1 MIELKSIT
9 LKNFLSHKDTYIDL
23 TTYSG
28 LSMIEGRTEDGHYS
42 SNGSGK
48 STIFEGVYYAL
59 TGKTIRGLTAD
70 AVVNSVAK
78 RDTVVSL
85 KFHTNE
91 SSYEVVRT
99 RKHSKLPALALYKDQ
114 QDISCRT
121 PTQTQS
127 RIDELVGIAP
137 DILSGVMILGEGMS
151 SRFTSLS
158 DPSKKSLLEST
169 MILSHSID
177 ELRDTAKSRLD
188 TILLDKRSTQGSI
201 SSDESLLQYYEGMEV
216 SDEGTIGALLESVTS
231 RIELLE
237 GSYDSSMEE
246 SKNLSKK
253 LSVLKEARS
262 NILGLK
268 SQLSRVSSSMQ
279 AIDAKIADLESQ
291 ESPVCPTCGQHLQ
304 TLEKVVST
312 LSAERHDIHQQLVD
326 LNSQLERF
334 PPEETVVNK
343 LEEIQSQSDKVER
356 SLKEIRQTI
365 SDRMSEKINYE
376 YKIKAFHERGEV
388 VSRLTS
394 ELQVLNEKMTSLSK
408 DEEVLTYLVKT
419 VFSSTGVISD
429 ILRDVVDY
437 IDQRL
442 QVYNDLLQD
451 KVFHITFSKGK
462 IVLES
467 ESLSYQSLSSGEK
480 KRLDISIQFALHD
493 YVYTHCGIGFDTI
506 FIDEILDSLDSVGVS
521 NIIEVLNLKKSY
533 CSLSRIFVITHNES
547 LKDYF
552 DSVLSIRKDSDGY
565 TYII

>member
-9 LKNFLSHKDTYIDL
+9 LKNFLSHKDTYIDF

-99 RKHSKLPALALYKDQ
+99 RKHSKLPALALYRDQ

-216 SDEGTIGALLESVTS
+216 SDECTIGALLESVTS

-291 ESPVCPTCGQHLQ
+291 ESPVCPTCGQRLQ

>member
-48 STIFEGVYYAL
+48 STVFEGVYYAL

-99 RKHSKLPALALYKDQ
+99 RKHSKLPALALYRDQ

-246 SKNLSKK
+246 SKNLGKK

-291 ESPVCPTCGQHLQ
+291 ESPVCPTCGQRLQ

>member
-99 RKHSKLPALALYKDQ
+99 RKHSKLPALALYRDQ

-291 ESPVCPTCGQHLQ
+291 ESPVCPTCGQRLQ

>member
-9 LKNFLSHKDTYIDL
+9 LKNFLSHKDTYIDF

-78 RDTVVSL
+78 HDTVVSL

-99 RKHSKLPALALYKDQ
+99 RKHSKLPALALYRDQ

-246 SKNLSKK
+246 SKNLNKK

-291 ESPVCPTCGQHLQ
+291 ESPVCPTCGQRLQ

-356 SLKEIRQTI
+356 SLKEIKQTI

-388 VSRLTS
+388 VSKLTS

-451 KVFHITFSKGK
+451 KVFHITFYKGK

-467 ESLSYQSLSSGEK
+467 ETLSYQSLSSGEK

-552 DSVLSIRKDSDGY
+552 DSILSIRKDSDGY

>member
-9 LKNFLSHKDTYIDL
+9 LKNFLSHKDTYIDF

-78 RDTVVSL
+78 HDTVVSL

-99 RKHSKLPALALYKDQ
+99 RKHSKLPTLALYRDQ

-312 LSAERHDIHQQLVD
+312 LSAERHDIHQQLVA

>member
-99 RKHSKLPALALYKDQ
+99 RKHSKLPALALYRDQ

-201 SSDESLLQYYEGMEV
+201 SSDESLLQYYDGMDV

-291 ESPVCPTCGQHLQ
+291 ESPVCPTCGQRLQ

-394 ELQVLNEKMTSLSK
+394 ELRVLNEKMTSLSK

>member
-70 AVVNSVAK
+70 SVVNSVDM

-121 PTQTQS
+121 LTQTQS

-291 ESPVCPTCGQHLQ
+291 ESPVCPTCGQRLQ

>member
-99 RKHSKLPALALYKDQ
+99 RKHSKLPALALYRDQ

-201 SSDESLLQYYEGMEV
+201 SSDESLLQYYDGMEV

-312 LSAERHDIHQQLVD
+312 LSAERHDIHQQLVA
-326 LNSQLERF
+326 LNSQLEKF
-334 PPEETVVNK
+334 PPEETVVSK

-451 KVFHITFSKGK
+451 KVFHITFYKGK

>member
-99 RKHSKLPALALYKDQ
+99 RKHSKLPALALYRDQ

-201 SSDESLLQYYEGMEV
+201 SSDESLLQYYDGMEV

-291 ESPVCPTCGQHLQ
+291 ESPVCPTCGQRLQ

>member
-9 LKNFLSHKDTYIDL
+9 LKNFLSHKDTYIDF

-99 RKHSKLPALALYKDQ
+99 RKHSKLPALALYRDQ

-291 ESPVCPTCGQHLQ
+291 ESPVCPTCGQRLQ

-394 ELQVLNEKMTSLSK
+394 ELQVLNERMTSLSK
-408 DEEVLTYLVKT
+408 DEDVLTYLVKT

>member
-9 LKNFLSHKDTYIDL
+9 LKNFLSHKDTYIDF

-78 RDTVVSL
+78 HDTVVSL

-99 RKHSKLPALALYKDQ
+99 IKHSKLPALALYRDQ

-246 SKNLSKK
+246 SKNLNKK

-291 ESPVCPTCGQHLQ
+291 ESPVCPTCGQRLQ

-356 SLKEIRQTI
+356 SLKEIKQTI
-365 SDRMSEKINYE
+365 SDKMSEKINYE

-394 ELQVLNEKMTSLSK
+394 ELRVLNEKMTSLSK

-451 KVFHITFSKGK
+451 KVFHITFYKGK

-467 ESLSYQSLSSGEK
+467 ETLSYQSLSSGEK

>member
-99 RKHSKLPALALYKDQ
+99 RKHSKLPALALYRDQ

-188 TILLDKRSTQGSI
+188 TILLDKKSTQGSI
-201 SSDESLLQYYEGMEV
+201 SSDESLLQYYDGMEV

-312 LSAERHDIHQQLVD
+312 LSAERHDIHQQLVA

-334 PPEETVVNK
+334 PPEETVVSK

-451 KVFHITFSKGK
+451 KVFHITFCKGK

>member
-85 KFHTNE
+85 KFRTNE

-99 RKHSKLPALALYKDQ
+99 RKHSKLPALALYRDQ

-312 LSAERHDIHQQLVD
+312 LSAERHDIHQQLVA

-356 SLKEIRQTI
+356 SLREIRQTI

-429 ILRDVVDY
+429 ILRDVVNY

-451 KVFHITFSKGK
+451 KVFHITFYKGK

>member
-216 SDEGTIGALLESVTS
+216 SDEGTIEALLESVTS

-253 LSVLKEARS
+253 LSVLKEAHS

-268 SQLSRVSSSMQ
+268 SQLSRVSSSTQ

-312 LSAERHDIHQQLVD
+312 LSAERHDIHQQLVA

-388 VSRLTS
+388 VNRLTA
-394 ELQVLNEKMTSLSK
+394 ELQVLNERMTSLSK
-408 DEEVLTYLVKT
+408 DEDVLTYLVKT

-429 ILRDVVDY
+429 ILRDVVEY

-451 KVFHITFSKGK
+451 KVFHITFYKGK

>member
-9 LKNFLSHKDTYIDL
+9 LKNFLSHKDTYIDF

-78 RDTVVSL
+78 HDTVVSL

-99 RKHSKLPALALYKDQ
+99 RKHSKLPALALYRDQ

-246 SKNLSKK
+246 SKNLNKK

-291 ESPVCPTCGQHLQ
+291 ESPVCPTCGQRLQ

-356 SLKEIRQTI
+356 SLKEIKQTI
-365 SDRMSEKINYE
+365 SDKMSEKINYE

-394 ELQVLNEKMTSLSK
+394 ELRVLNEKMTSLSK

-451 KVFHITFSKGK
+451 KVFHITFYKGK

-467 ESLSYQSLSSGEK
+467 ETLSYQSLSSGEK

-552 DSVLSIRKDSDGY
+552 DSILSIRKDSDGY

>member
-9 LKNFLSHKDTYIDL
+9 LKNFLSHKDTYIDF

-99 RKHSKLPALALYKDQ
+99 RKHSKLPALALYRDQ

-291 ESPVCPTCGQHLQ
+291 ESPVCPTCGQRLQ

>member
-78 RDTVVSL
+78 HDTVVSL

-253 LSVLKEARS
+253 LSVLKEAHS

-312 LSAERHDIHQQLVD
+312 LSAERHDIHQQLVA

>member
-85 KFHTNE
+85 KFNTNE

-99 RKHSKLPALALYKDQ
+99 RKHSKLPALALYRDQ

-201 SSDESLLQYYEGMEV
+201 SSDESLLQYYDGMEV

-312 LSAERHDIHQQLVD
+312 LSAERHDIHQQLVA

-334 PPEETVVNK
+334 PPEETVVSK

-451 KVFHITFSKGK
+451 KVFHITFYKGK

>member
-9 LKNFLSHKDTYIDL
+9 LKNFLSHKDTYIDF

-99 RKHSKLPALALYKDQ
+99 RKHSKLPALALYRDQ

-201 SSDESLLQYYEGMEV
+201 SSDESLLQYYDGMEV

-291 ESPVCPTCGQHLQ
+291 ESPVCPTCGQRLQ

>member
-9 LKNFLSHKDTYIDL
+9 LKNFLSHKDTYIDF

-28 LSMIEGRTEDGHYS
+28 LSMIEGKTEDGHYS

-78 RDTVVSL
+78 HDTVVSL

-99 RKHSKLPALALYKDQ
+99 RKHSKLPALALYRDQ

-291 ESPVCPTCGQHLQ
+291 ESPVCPTCGQRLQ

-334 PPEETVVNK
+334 PSEETVVNK

-394 ELQVLNEKMTSLSK
+394 ELQVLNERMTSLSK
-408 DEEVLTYLVKT
+408 DEDVLTYLVKT

>member
-9 LKNFLSHKDTYIDL
+9 LKNFLSHKDTYIDF

-85 KFHTNE
+85 KFHANE

-99 RKHSKLPALALYKDQ
+99 RKHSKLPALALYRDQ

-201 SSDESLLQYYEGMEV
+201 SSDESLLQYYDGMEV

-291 ESPVCPTCGQHLQ
+291 ESPVCPTCGQRLQ

-312 LSAERHDIHQQLVD
+312 LSSERHDIHQQLVD

-365 SDRMSEKINYE
+365 SDRMSEKVNYE

>member
-9 LKNFLSHKDTYIDL
+9 LKNFLSHKDTYIDF

-78 RDTVVSL
+78 HDTVVSL

-99 RKHSKLPALALYKDQ
+99 RKHSKLPALALYRDQ

-201 SSDESLLQYYEGMEV
+201 SSDESLLQYYDGMEV

-291 ESPVCPTCGQHLQ
+291 ESPVCPTCGQRLQ

>member
-1 MIELKSIT
+1 
-9 LKNFLSHKDTYIDL
+9 
-23 TTYSG
+23 
-28 LSMIEGRTEDGHYS
+28 MIEGRTEDGHYS

-78 RDTVVSL
+78 HDTVVSL

-99 RKHSKLPALALYKDQ
+99 RKHSKLPALALYRDQ

-291 ESPVCPTCGQHLQ
+291 ESPVCPTCGQRLQ

>member
-1 MIELKSIT
+1 
-9 LKNFLSHKDTYIDL
+9 
-23 TTYSG
+23 
-28 LSMIEGRTEDGHYS
+28 MIEGRTEDGHYS

-78 RDTVVSL
+78 HDTVVSL

-99 RKHSKLPALALYKDQ
+99 RKHSKLPALALYRDQ

-312 LSAERHDIHQQLVD
+312 LSAERHDIHQQLVAI
-326 LNSQLERF
+326 NSQLERF

-451 KVFHITFSKGK
+451 KVFHITFYKGK

>member
-99 RKHSKLPALALYKDQ
+99 RKHSKLPALALYRDQ

-246 SKNLSKK
+246 SKNLGKK

-291 ESPVCPTCGQHLQ
+291 ESPVCPTCGQRLQ

>member
-99 RKHSKLPALALYKDQ
+99 RKHSKLPALALYRDQ

-312 LSAERHDIHQQLVD
+312 LSAERHDIHQQLVA
-326 LNSQLERF
+326 LNSQLEKF
-334 PPEETVVNK
+334 PPEETVVSK

-451 KVFHITFSKGK
+451 KVFHITFCKGK

>member
-9 LKNFLSHKDTYIDL
+9 LKNFLSHKDTYIDF

-99 RKHSKLPALALYKDQ
+99 RKHSKLPALALYRDQ

-291 ESPVCPTCGQHLQ
+291 ESPVCPTCGQRLQ

-388 VSRLTS
+388 VSRLTA

-408 DEEVLTYLVKT
+408 DEDVLTYLVKT

>member
-312 LSAERHDIHQQLVD
+312 LSAERHDIHQQLVA

>member
-9 LKNFLSHKDTYIDL
+9 LKNFLSHKDTYIDF

-78 RDTVVSL
+78 HDTVVSL

-99 RKHSKLPALALYKDQ
+99 RKHSKLPALALYRDQ

-291 ESPVCPTCGQHLQ
+291 ESPVCPTCGQRLQ

>member
-9 LKNFLSHKDTYIDL
+9 LKNFLSHKDTYIDF

-99 RKHSKLPALALYKDQ
+99 RKHSKLPALALYRDQ

-279 AIDAKIADLESQ
+279 AIDAKIADLKSQ
-291 ESPVCPTCGQHLQ
+291 ESPVCPTCGQRLQ

-394 ELQVLNEKMTSLSK
+394 ELRVLNEKMTSLSK

>member
-9 LKNFLSHKDTYIDL
+9 LKNFLSHKDTYIDF

-99 RKHSKLPALALYKDQ
+99 RKHSKLPALALYRDQ

-291 ESPVCPTCGQHLQ
+291 ESPVCPTCGQRLQ

-365 SDRMSEKINYE
+365 SDRMSEKVNYE

>member
-99 RKHSKLPALALYKDQ
+99 RKHSKLPALALYRDQ

-291 ESPVCPTCGQHLQ
+291 ESPVCPTCGQRLQ

-312 LSAERHDIHQQLVD
+312 LSAERHDIHQQLVA
-326 LNSQLERF
+326 LNSQLEKF

-451 KVFHITFSKGK
+451 KVFHITFYKGK

>member
-99 RKHSKLPALALYKDQ
+99 RKHSKLPALALYRDQ

-201 SSDESLLQYYEGMEV
+201 SSDESLLQYYDGMEV

-291 ESPVCPTCGQHLQ
+291 ESPVCPTCGQRLQ

-343 LEEIQSQSDKVER
+343 LEEIQSQSDEVER

-388 VSRLTS
+388 VSRLTA

>member
-9 LKNFLSHKDTYIDL
+9 LKNFLSHKDTYIDF

-85 KFHTNE
+85 KFHANE

-99 RKHSKLPALALYKDQ
+99 RKHSKLPALALYRDQ

-216 SDEGTIGALLESVTS
+216 SDECTIGALLESVTS

-291 ESPVCPTCGQHLQ
+291 ESPVCPTCGQRLQ

-394 ELQVLNEKMTSLSK
+394 ELQVLNERMTSLSK
-408 DEEVLTYLVKT
+408 DEDVLTYLVKT

>member
-99 RKHSKLPALALYKDQ
+99 RKHSKLPALALYRDQ

-201 SSDESLLQYYEGMEV
+201 SSDESLLQYYDGMEV

-312 LSAERHDIHQQLVD
+312 LSAERHDIHQQLVA

-334 PPEETVVNK
+334 PPEETVVSK

-451 KVFHITFSKGK
+451 KVFHITFCKGK

>member
-99 RKHSKLPALALYKDQ
+99 RKHSKLPALALYRDK

-127 RIDELVGIAP
+127 RIDELVGISP

-291 ESPVCPTCGQHLQ
+291 ESPVCPTCGQRLQ

>member
-85 KFHTNE
+85 EFHTNE

-291 ESPVCPTCGQHLQ
+291 ESPVCPTCGQRLQ

>member
-9 LKNFLSHKDTYIDL
+9 LKNFLSHKDTYIDF

-78 RDTVVSL
+78 HDTVVSL

-99 RKHSKLPALALYKDQ
+99 RKHSKLPALALYRDQ

-188 TILLDKRSTQGSI
+188 TIRLDKRSTQGSI

-291 ESPVCPTCGQHLQ
+291 ESPVCPTCGQRLQ

-312 LSAERHDIHQQLVD
+312 LSAERHDIHQQPC
-326 LNSQLERF
+326 F
-334 PPEETVVNK
+334 
-343 LEEIQSQSDKVER
+343 
-356 SLKEIRQTI
+356 
-365 SDRMSEKINYE
+365 
-376 YKIKAFHERGEV
+376 
-388 VSRLTS
+388 
-394 ELQVLNEKMTSLSK
+394 
-408 DEEVLTYLVKT
+408 
-419 VFSSTGVISD
+419 
-429 ILRDVVDY
+429 
-437 IDQRL
+437 
-442 QVYNDLLQD
+442 
-451 KVFHITFSKGK
+451 
-462 IVLES
+462 
-467 ESLSYQSLSSGEK
+467 
-480 KRLDISIQFALHD
+480 
-493 YVYTHCGIGFDTI
+493 
-506 FIDEILDSLDSVGVS
+506 
-521 NIIEVLNLKKSY
+521 
-533 CSLSRIFVITHNES
+533 
-547 LKDYF
+547 
-552 DSVLSIRKDSDGY
+552 
-565 TYII
+565 